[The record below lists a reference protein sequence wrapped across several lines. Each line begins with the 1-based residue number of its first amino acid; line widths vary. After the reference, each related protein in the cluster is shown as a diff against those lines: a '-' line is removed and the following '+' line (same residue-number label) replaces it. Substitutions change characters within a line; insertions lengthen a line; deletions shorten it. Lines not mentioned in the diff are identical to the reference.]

1 MGELGEGIGVAG
13 SRGPHHQQ
21 TAVARA
27 SAAGA
32 DPATDP
38 PRPRA
43 LSAAELAWIAL
54 LPCAIVAV
62 LAIVLLGP
70 PLGHLLFPR
79 SSDELWPPSWWEAT
93 GNPEPVKQARYLL
106 ALLAPA
112 LLVAVVLAGTRRPV
126 TLRPRTVRALTSSS
140 YAAVTALVAVALLE
154 QHPFVL
160 PGIPAPAVFD
170 LTTVIAAALLL
181 LVATL
186 ALRRPGSRARI
197 AALTRETRTRRT
209 ASLAI
214 AVGFLAL
221 WLLKA
226 IMTDRLT
233 ADVVGLNLPYTFN
246 DALAVLGG
254 RTPLVDYHA
263 IYSKLLPYP
272 TSIVLATFGATA
284 FVYTAFMALL
294 SGLALL
300 AVYAVFRRV
309 TRSSRLALALFIP
322 FVAISDLNCVSIA
335 AGFVSPFT
343 LSAMWPMRLGGA
355 YLLAWLT
362 VRHVDARWPQ
372 RAWILFAVG
381 GLVTINNLEFGM
393 AAVGASVVAL
403 LFAHPP
409 RTTRAALRLAVS
421 LVVGA
426 LAAIAL
432 VALITLI
439 RAGRP
444 PDPALLLE
452 WPRVFTS
459 LGWFSLPLRMWDLHL
474 AIYATFVAALATAA
488 VRVSRRDPDVLL
500 TGMLA
505 WSGVFG
511 LLAGGYF
518 IGRPDVLKLEAILSP
533 WSFALSMLTIA
544 CVRSLA
550 GRGWPRP
557 ALPQLL
563 VLFGFALSLVSLSRL
578 SLPQEQIARLA
589 RARPAPVY
597 PAAADRFVGAR
608 THPGE
613 TVVILLPMGARVAR
627 DLRLD
632 NVAPYAFMNAIVTRS
647 QMQTLLDTVR
657 RKHVREIF
665 TPAPGSHLMQEGE
678 AAPQQIAALIGIG
691 FRLRSSE
698 SGFFELRKARG

>member
-13 SRGPHHQQ
+13 PRGPHDQQ
-21 TAVARA
+21 TPVARA
-27 SAAGA
+27 STTGGESTI
-32 DPATDP
+32 DR

-54 LPCAIVAV
+54 LPCALVAV

-70 PLGHLLFPR
+70 PLGHVLFPR
-79 SSDELWPPSWWEAT
+79 SSDELWPPSWWEAA
-93 GNPEPVKQARYLL
+93 GNSEPVKQARYLL
-106 ALLAPA
+106 ALLAPT
-112 LLVAVVLAGTRRPV
+112 LLVAVVIAGPHRPIA
-126 TLRPRTVRALTSSS
+126 LPSRAIRALTSAS

-154 QHPFVL
+154 QHPIVL
-160 PGIPAPAVFD
+160 PEMPAPAVFG

-186 ALRRPGSRARI
+186 ALGRPGLGDRI
-197 AALTRETRTRRT
+197 TALARETRARH
-209 ASLAI
+209 AACLAI

-233 ADVVGLNLPYTFN
+233 ADVVGLNLTYTFN

-284 FVYTAFMALL
+284 FVYTAFMTLL
-294 SGLALL
+294 NGLALL
-300 AVYAVFRRV
+300 AIYAVFRRV
-309 TRSSRLALALFIP
+309 TRSSPLALALFIP
-322 FVAISDLNCVSIA
+322 FVAVSDLNCVSIA

-362 VRHVDARWPQ
+362 ARHVDTRWPR

-381 GLVTINNLEFGM
+381 GLVTINNLEFGL

-403 LFAHPP
+403 LLAHPP
-409 RTTRAALRLAVS
+409 STTRAALP
-421 LVVGA
+421 
-426 LAAIAL
+426 
-432 VALITLI
+432 LI

-459 LGWFSLPLRMWDLHL
+459 LGWFSLPLPTWDLHL

-511 LLAGGYF
+511 LLTGGYF

-563 VLFGFALSLVSLSRL
+563 VLFGFALSLISLSRL
-578 SLPQEQIARLA
+578 SPPQEQIARLT
-589 RARPAPVY
+589 RARPAPAY
-597 PAAADRFVGAR
+597 PAAADRFVAAR

-627 DLRLD
+627 DLSLD
-632 NVAPYAFMNAIVTRS
+632 NVSPYAFMNAIVTRS
-647 QMQTLLDTVR
+647 QMRTLLDTVR
-657 RKHVREIF
+657 REHVREIF
-665 TPAPGSHLMQEGE
+665 TPAPGARLMQEAE
-678 AAPQQIAALIGIG
+678 AAPEQIAALMDLG

-698 SGFFELRKARG
+698 SGFLELRRMRG